1 MGKFLELVWAGQ
13 EPVGVFDTDQ
23 FHLAQTLRTKLRL
36 RFFELVCVPVRF
48 DHVARIVKNPNHST
62 HDRLRNFA

>member
-23 FHLAQTLRTKLRL
+23 FHLARTPANKIAL
-36 RFFELVCVPVRF
+36 RFFELACVLVRLA
-48 DHVARIVKNPNHST
+48 HVASIIVNAEH
-62 HDRLRNFA
+62 RAM